1 MYLFKMALAPRLAYV
16 LLVLSAAS
24 NFALGADGPPVIT
37 SQPQPQTALEGV
49 NLTVRVAAVSST
61 PIRYRWRFYGTNL
74 PNDFPGQFT
83 PLLSLRNVT
92 PAVSGPYS
100 VVLSNNFGAVT
111 SAIAQVTVSDPAYA
125 GGGYIRLES
134 PPGYSLLTAQMSSS
148 GSSQTVSNQLQ
159 FLPDGVSVF
168 KMDGNGFTANNRLDG
183 WSLPDQVLAFGEGWF
198 VYNPTAEP
206 LFILFTGT
214 ILGGHMVDKL
224 PTGYS
229 VSASM
234 VPQTGPLT
242 LLSFPSTPG
251 AMVYRFDNLSESYS
265 LSMAGED
272 EWAPSEPS
280 VSIGEAF
287 WIKEP
292 YAVEWAR
299 DFSINFAFTSPSY
312 TIVQP
317 ALTSEV
323 GEINFFTY
331 HTNSLLGR
339 VLDLD
344 GETPL
349 NSPYMGQLWA
359 GTNDSEAALAPIG
372 SPLPFLDGF
381 GAGYIRGGSLKLPGL
396 RGGDTVYL
404 QLRVWE
410 RCAGDTYDR
419 AVVNGSATGRS
430 SIFSAIAHAI
440 IENGGPGLPPRNANT
455 FPTFAVSL
463 GEAVLQIARVQPSTN
478 GQTEICFATQPGS
491 VYCLQRAVSLQ
502 APAVWEPVLGANEI
516 TGTGHMAKIVDVTAA
531 QAFYRV
537 CQVR

>member
-1 MYLFKMALAPRLAYV
+1 LLW
-16 LLVLSAAS
+16 LLVANNVSLSADVA
-24 NFALGADGPPVIT
+24 PIIT

-49 NLTVRVAAVSST
+49 NLALRVAAVSST

-100 VVLSNNFGAVT
+100 VIVSNNYGAVT
-111 SAIAQVTVSDPAYA
+111 STIAQVTVSNPDYA
-125 GGGYIRLES
+125 GGGYVLLKP
-134 PPGYSLLTAQMSSS
+134 PPGYSILTAQMSSS

-159 FLPDGVSVF
+159 FVPDGVSVF

-183 WSLPDQVLAFGEGWF
+183 WSLPEQVLAFGEGWF

-206 LFILFTGT
+206 VFVVFAGT
-214 ILGGHMVDKL
+214 VLGGHMVDKL
-224 PTGYS
+224 PAGYS
-229 VSASM
+229 VCADM
-234 VPQTGPLT
+234 VPQAGPLM
-242 LLSFPSTPG
+242 LLNFPRTPG
-251 AMVYRFDNLSESYS
+251 TTVYRFDNVSETYS
-265 LSMAGED
+265 VYMAGEE
-272 EWAPSEPS
+272 EWVPSEPS
-280 VSIGEAF
+280 VGIGEAF
-287 WIKEP
+287 WVKESYP
-292 YAVEWAR
+292 VEWAQ
-299 DFSINFAFTSPSY
+299 DFTLNLGLAAPSY
-312 TIVQP
+312 VLVQP
-317 ALTSEV
+317 TLTSEV

-331 HTNSLLGR
+331 HTNGLFGR

-344 GETPL
+344 GQTPL
-349 NSPYMGQLWA
+349 NSGYMGQLWA
-359 GTNDSEAALAPIG
+359 GTNGSESALVPIG
-372 SPLPFLDGF
+372 NPLPFLDGF

-410 RCAGDTYDR
+410 QCAGDTYDR
-419 AVVNGSATGRS
+419 AVANGSATGRS
-430 SIFSAIAHAI
+430 TIFSAVAHAT
-440 IENGGPGLPPRNANT
+440 IENGGPGLPPRNANM

-463 GEAVLQIARVQPSTN
+463 GQAVLQIARVQPAAN

-502 APAVWEPVLGANEI
+502 APVAWEPVLGANEI
-516 TGTGHMAKIVDVTAA
+516 IGTGHMVKLLDATAT

-537 CQVR
+537 CKVR